1 MAGGS
6 SAAQRHL
13 GRERENVT
21 LMEPLVQP
29 ALTPADV
36 ARRVRD
42 LIPEITSRADE
53 IAAGRR
59 LPIDLV
65 AKLKS
70 AGVFRMAMPRAWG
83 GPEMTLREQ
92 FEIYEMLGAAD
103 ASVGWCAKIG
113 SDSGFFAAFLD
124 ERAARELYPDLDFI
138 TAGQA
143 PPNGRAERVAGG
155 YRVSGRW
162 TFGSGCTHADV
173 MVGGCFVTEGGQPVM
188 AQHGPAL
195 VPVQR
200 MILAPASSFEI
211 VDTWHST
218 GLCGSGSH
226 DYAAENLFVPERH
239 TFDMAE
245 PARRPEPL
253 YCYAGMFMAS
263 WHGVPLGLA
272 RRALE
277 EAIAIAEK
285 KLHIVPPPPVPLGQ
299 RPHARTAI
307 AKADMQWRAAR
318 AFAIDVMD
326 RIWDEAQREG
336 RVSPA
341 TRRTMVQSLSFA
353 FRTSREIAQSM
364 YDLVGTTA
372 VFSTKSS
379 LDRRLRDAITMSQH
393 LLLSDSLLEVVG
405 GLMLGAPAPVPW
417 L

>member
-1 MAGGS
+1 
-6 SAAQRHL
+6 
-13 GRERENVT
+13 
-21 LMEPLVQP
+21 MEPLVQP
-29 ALTPADV
+29 VLTAADV
-36 ARRVRD
+36 AQRVRD
-42 LIPEITSRADE
+42 LTPEITSRAEE
-53 IAAGRR
+53 IALGRR
-59 LPIDLV
+59 LPADLV
-65 AKLKS
+65 TKLKS

-92 FEIYEMLGAAD
+92 FEIYELLGAAD

-124 ERAARELYPDLDFI
+124 ERAARELYPDLDFV

-173 MVGGCFVTEGGQPVM
+173 MLGGCLVTEGGQPVM
-188 AQHGPAL
+188 AQRGPAL

-200 MILAPASSFEI
+200 MILAPASAFQI

-226 DYAAENLFVPERH
+226 DYIAESLFVPEHH
-239 TFDMAE
+239 TFDLAGRSCR
-245 PARRPEPL
+245 AEPL
-253 YCYAGMFMAS
+253 YCYAGMFLAS

-272 RRALE
+272 RRAID
-277 EAIAIAEK
+277 EAIAIADK
-285 KLHIVPPPPVPLGQ
+285 KLHVMPPPPVPLRQ
-299 RPHARTAI
+299 RPHARAAI
-307 AKADMQWRAAR
+307 AKADMHWRAAR
-318 AFAIDVMD
+318 AFALDAVD
-326 RIWDEAQREG
+326 RIWDEATREG
-336 RVSPA
+336 RVSSES
-341 TRRTMVQSLSFA
+341 RRAMVQSLYFG
-353 FRTSREIAQSM
+353 FRTAREIAQSM

-372 VFSTKSS
+372 VFSSKSS

-393 LLLSDSLLEVVG
+393 LLLSDSLLEIVG
-405 GLMLGAPAPVPW
+405 GLMLGDAALVPW

>member
-1 MAGGS
+1 
-6 SAAQRHL
+6 
-13 GRERENVT
+13 
-21 LMEPLVQP
+21 MEPPVQTL
-29 ALTPADV
+29 LTPADV
-36 ARRVRD
+36 AERVRD
-42 LIPEITSRADE
+42 LTTEIESRADE
-53 IAAGRR
+53 IASGRC
-59 LPIDLV
+59 LPADLV

-124 ERAARELYPDLDFI
+124 ERAARDLYPDLDFV

-143 PPNGRAERVAGG
+143 PPNGRAERVPGG

-173 MVGGCFVTEGGQPVM
+173 MVGGCLVTEGGQPVM
-188 AQHGPAL
+188 VQRGPAL
-195 VPVQR
+195 VPVPR
-200 MILAPASSFEI
+200 MILAPASNFQI

-226 DYAAENLFVPERH
+226 DYVADAMFVPEEH
-239 TFDMAE
+239 TFDLSE
-245 PARRPEPL
+245 KPKRQEPL
-253 YCYAGMFMAS
+253 YCYPGMFLAGWS
-263 WHGVPLGLA
+263 GVPLGLA
-272 RRALE
+272 RRAIDE
-277 EAIAIAEK
+277 TIAIVQK
-285 KLHIVPPPPVPLGQ
+285 KVQSLPPPPVPLRQ
-299 RPHARTAI
+299 RPHARAAI

-318 AFAIDVMD
+318 AFALEAVD

-336 RVSPA
+336 RVSPES
-341 TRRTMVQSLSFA
+341 RRAMVQSLTFA
-353 FRTSREIAQSM
+353 FRTAREIAQSM
-364 YDLVGTTA
+364 YDLVGTVA
-372 VFSTKSS
+372 LFSSKSS

-405 GLMLGAPAPVPW
+405 GLILGDPSPVPW